1 MTFKEIKKAISAVIN
16 ALATQKFAKLKNKS

>member
-1 MTFKEIKKAISAVIN
+1 MTLKEIKKAISAVIN